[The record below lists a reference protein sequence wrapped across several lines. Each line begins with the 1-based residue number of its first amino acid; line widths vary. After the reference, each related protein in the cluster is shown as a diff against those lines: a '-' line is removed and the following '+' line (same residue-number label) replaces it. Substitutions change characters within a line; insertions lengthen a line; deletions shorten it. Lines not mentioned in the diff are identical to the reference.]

1 MAESNFQV
9 NVPSGV
15 SSPDIRNLTDAE
27 KNMARK
33 LGLAE
38 EQYRQ
43 SKADLLAGEERRR
56 ERGQDLGEI
65 VQQFLTEL
73 GPDYRILSITWNVDT
88 LTWRLEIGIPGGAK
102 KNVALS
108 WELVDDALDAQT
120 KTELRRLRNMVF
132 FGLGRRDMIFGNRK

>member
-1 MAESNFQV
+1 
-9 NVPSGV
+9 
-15 SSPDIRNLTDAE
+15 LTDAE
-27 KNMARK
+27 KNVARE

-56 ERGQDLGEI
+56 GRGQNLGEI

-73 GPDYRILSITWNVDT
+73 GPDYRILSVTWNVDT
-88 LTWRLEIGIPGGAK
+88 LTWRLEIGTPGGVE
-102 KNVALS
+102 NVVLS
-108 WELVDDALDAQT
+108 WELVDDALDART
-120 KTELRRLRNMVF
+120 KTEFRRLRNMVF

>member
-1 MAESNFQV
+1 MAGSNFQV
-9 NVPSGV
+9 HVPSGV

-27 KNMARK
+27 KNVARE

-56 ERGQDLGEI
+56 GRGQNLGEI

-73 GPDYRILSITWNVDT
+73 GPDYRILSVTWNVDT
-88 LTWRLEIGIPGGAK
+88 LTWRLEIGTPGGVE
-102 KNVALS
+102 NVVLS
-108 WELVDDALDAQT
+108 WELVDDALDART
-120 KTELRRLRNMVF
+120 KTEFRRLRNMVF